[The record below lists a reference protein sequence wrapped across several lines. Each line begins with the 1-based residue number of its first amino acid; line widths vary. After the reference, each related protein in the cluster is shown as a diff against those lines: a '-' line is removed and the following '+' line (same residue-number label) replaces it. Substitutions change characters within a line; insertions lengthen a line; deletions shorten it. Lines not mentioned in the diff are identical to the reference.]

1 MIFPQPKSFRKLLL
15 IGFSFAVLPLL
26 VAVGFA
32 AVYMDQLA
40 QQSQQAVY
48 QAARATQTSRT
59 LVELLT
65 RLERAGRQYHILGD
79 EALLKG
85 FRENHELFTRAADSL
100 RELRLDKSMRG
111 QLKSLISIE
120 KSIYR
125 TLNRRQ
131 YNSVSVKNAV
141 NKFGAASTLARK
153 VLAGSNR
160 LIDTEVQVLN
170 DMATRAQNQFVWVG
184 LTLIPTILVIVITFS
199 IILSRPIRQIDSAIR
214 TLGSG
219 EFNEPV
225 YVTGPEDLQYL
236 GQRLDWLRMRL
247 AEVEEEKA
255 RFVRH
260 VSHELKTP
268 LTAIREGADLLDDG
282 VVGNL
287 NQRQRQVVEIL
298 VSNTS
303 KLQQLIEDLLNFSIA
318 HTKLTK
324 VNNVQ
329 VNLDKLV
336 RRVVNDQKLAI
347 MAKKLNLKTKLE
359 PIAISGDKEMLRV
372 VIDNLLSN
380 AVKYSPPNGRL
391 VIAVQKTG
399 LDARIDI
406 VDDGPG
412 ISDDEKHRVFDAFF
426 QGEAKSSGHIKGTG
440 VGLSIVREFIEA
452 HGGRI
457 TVSDNKPSGA
467 HLSLLL
473 PLESYDEEAPIVDE
487 DRLRVF

>member
-26 VAVGFA
+26 VAMGFA

-40 QQSQQAVY
+40 KQSQQAVY

-79 EALLKG
+79 ETLIQG
-85 FRENHELFTRAADSL
+85 FKENHALFKKAADNL
-100 RELRLDKSMRG
+100 LEFQLDKSMRG
-111 QLKSLISIE
+111 QLKSLIRSE
-120 KSIYR
+120 QYIYR
-125 TLNRRQ
+125 TLTQ
-131 YNSVSVKNAV
+131 QHYSSQGVKNAV
-141 NKFGAASTLARK
+141 AKFRTASELAHK
-153 VLAGSNR
+153 VLAGNNR
-160 LIDTEVQVLN
+160 VIDTEVQVLN
-170 DMATRAQNQFVWVG
+170 DMAARAQNQFVWMG
-184 LTLIPTILVIVITFS
+184 LTLIPTIIIIVIAFS

-303 KLQQLIEDLLNFSIA
+303 KLQHLIEDLLNFSIA
-318 HTKLTK
+318 HTKLTTLH
-324 VNNVQ
+324 NEQ
-329 VNLDKLV
+329 VSLHKLV
-336 RRVVNDQKLAI
+336 HRVLNDQKLAI
-347 MAKKLNLKTKLE
+347 MAKKLNLKTRLE
-359 PIAISGDKEMLRV
+359 PIAVTGDKEMLRV

-391 VIAVQKTG
+391 AIAVQKTG
-399 LDARIDI
+399 LDARVDI
-406 VDDGPG
+406 IDDGPG
-412 ISDDEKHRVFDAFF
+412 ISDEDKQRVFDAFF
-426 QGEAKSSGHIKGTG
+426 QGSAKSSGHIKGTG
-440 VGLSIVREFIEA
+440 VGLSIAREFIEA

-457 TVSDNKPSGA
+457 TVTDNKPSGA
-467 HLSLLL
+467 HLSLKL
-473 PLESYDEEAPIVDE
+473 PLESYHEEAPIVDE